1 MRHAGALLLTV
12 TLLASLSRSANGQL
26 SPLRLIVNGQ
36 EVPLAATPIVYNSVL
51 MVPLPGIFEPLGS
64 SAVWLPDEKAV
75 VISNRTRAVVRLRIN
90 DPYALVG
97 NDQRLLPVA
106 PVLLRDI
113 PFIPAAAVFGLL
125 GAWVKFEEEENALRV
140 SSVVSGITL
149 QRPEGMLRLT
159 AHASGPVQAETRR
172 LTNPE
177 RMVIDLRHAVFRLPD
192 QETAVNAAG
201 VARVRVAQFQARP
214 PITRIVLDLTQPVD
228 VRVADSPT
236 SFDLTIEVRPRAA
249 EARPQGIT
257 PAPAPAAPGAPS
269 SIPSVPASAPPPADP
284 VSSQPSTG
292 DSVPSPT
299 SPSRSPGE
307 RLKIMQVRLEQASG
321 VTRVL
326 VQGTAAMQYVV
337 RELVDPDRLV
347 VDVMDAVFIPVK
359 QEIPVNGPAVE
370 NVRAAQFQANPDIT
384 RVVVTLKRKVAYS
397 VGTDGAGSTLIISLV
412 DAPLR
417 GHAVV
422 LDPGHGGKDPGAIG
436 PTGLMEKDV
445 TLDIALRVRR
455 LLVEDGIRVIMTRE
469 TDVFIDLAERPRLG
483 RERGGTVFV
492 SIHANA
498 NAQTTVNGSETY
510 YLSPVSLTL
519 AQMIQDEITRSLG
532 LPSRGIKTA
541 NFLVLRENTIP
552 SVLVEVAF
560 ISHPQEEARLREDA
574 FRARIAAAI
583 ARGIRRFLAIYPVPA
598 GL

>member
-12 TLLASLSRSANGQL
+12 TLLASLSRSADGQS

-36 EVPLAATPIVYNSVL
+36 EVSLVASPIAYNGVL
-51 MVPLPGIFEPLGS
+51 MIPLPGVFEPLGS
-64 SAVWLPDEKAV
+64 SAVWLPEEQAV
-75 VISNRTRAVVRLRIN
+75 VISNRTRALIRLRIN

-97 NDQRLLPVA
+97 SDQRLLPIA

-125 GAWVKFEEEENALRV
+125 GAWVKFDEEERALRV

-149 QRPEGMLRLT
+149 QRPGGMLRLT
-159 AHASGPVQAETRR
+159 VQASGPVQAETRR

-177 RMVIDLRHAVFRLPD
+177 RMVIDLRQAVFRLPD

-228 VRVADSPT
+228 VRVQDSPT
-236 SFDLTIEVRPRAA
+236 SFDLTIDVRPR
-249 EARPQGIT
+249 RPETHRQGAVFAPV
-257 PAPAPAAPGAPS
+257 PAPT
-269 SIPSVPASAPPPADP
+269 SVPSASPVTPADP
-284 VSSQPSTG
+284 GAGAPAG
-292 DSVPSPT
+292 DSTSSPAQGTPS
-299 SPSRSPGE
+299 GE

-321 VTRVL
+321 MTRIL
-326 VQGTAAMQYVV
+326 VEGTASMQYVV
-337 RELVDPDRLV
+337 RELVEPDRLV
-347 VDVMDAVFIPVK
+347 VDVPDAVFIPVK
-359 QEIPVNGPAVE
+359 QEIPVNSPAVE
-370 NVRAAQFQANPDIT
+370 NVRAAQFQANPDIA
-384 RVVVTLKRKVAYS
+384 RVVVTLKRKVPYS
-397 VGTDGAGSTLIISLV
+397 ISTDAGGSTLVISVV

-445 TLDIALRVRR
+445 TLDIALRVRG

-510 YLSPVSLTL
+510 YLSPVSLSL
-519 AQMIQDEITRSLG
+519 AQMIQDELTRSLG

-541 NFLVLRENTIP
+541 NFLVLRENSIP

-574 FRARIAAAI
+574 FRARIAAAV

>member
-1 MRHAGALLLTV
+1 MRHAGALLLAV
-12 TLLASLSRSANGQL
+12 TLLASLSRSAEGQS
-26 SPLRLIVNGQ
+26 SPVRLIVNGQ
-36 EVPLAATPIVYNSVL
+36 EVSLAASPIAYSGVL

-64 SAVWLPDEKAV
+64 SAVWLPDEQAV
-75 VISNRTRAVVRLRIN
+75 VISNRTRTVVRLRIN
-90 DPYALVG
+90 DPYAVVG
-97 NDQRLLPVA
+97 SDRRLLPIA

-125 GAWVKFEEEENALRV
+125 GAWVKFDEEERTLQV
-140 SSVVSGITL
+140 SSVVDGITV
-149 QRPEGMLRLT
+149 QRPAGTLRLT
-159 AHASGPVQAETRR
+159 VHASGPVRAETRR
-172 LTNPE
+172 LANPE
-177 RMVIDLRHAVFRLPD
+177 RMVIDLSHAVFRLPD
-192 QETAVNAAG
+192 QETAVDTAG
-201 VARVRVAQFQARP
+201 VVRVRVAQFQAQP
-214 PITRIVLDLTQPVD
+214 PVTRIVLDLTQPVD
-228 VRVADSPT
+228 VRVADSPS

-249 EARPQGIT
+249 GARP
-257 PAPAPAAPGAPS
+257 PGDAPS
-269 SIPSVPASAPPPADP
+269 PPADP
-284 VSSQPSTG
+284 AAAPAG
-292 DSVPSPT
+292 DSASPPAQGVPA
-299 SPSRSPGE
+299 GG
-307 RLKIMQVRLEQASG
+307 RLKIMQVRLEQGSG

-326 VQGTAAMQYVV
+326 VEGTAAMQYVV
-337 RELVDPDRLV
+337 RELVEPDRLV
-347 VDVMDAVFIPVK
+347 VDVLDAVFIPVK
-359 QEIPVNGPAVE
+359 QEIPVNSPAVE
-370 NVRAAQFQANPDIT
+370 NVRAAQFQANPDIA

-397 VGTDGAGSTLIISLV
+397 ITADGGGSTLIISVV

-417 GHAVV
+417 GHSVV

-445 TLDIALRVRR
+445 TLDVALRVRR
-455 LLVEDGIRVIMTRE
+455 LLVEDGIRVVMTRE
-469 TDVFIDLAERPRLG
+469 TDIFIDLAERPRLA

-510 YLSPVSLTL
+510 YLSPVSLSL
-519 AQMIQDEITRSLG
+519 AQMIQDELTRSLG

-541 NFLVLRENTIP
+541 NFLVLRENSIP

-583 ARGIRRFLAIYPVPA
+583 ARGIRRFLAIYPVPT